1 MKRIWNIL
9 KDTFS
14 IKTKEEWVTTYCSD
28 DYEVSNLGRVRS
40 LDRIDS
46 LGRIWKGSIKKL
58 TLDGWYFRTTISI
71 NGKRNVYRV
80 HQLVY
85 YSFNGGV
92 PSGHDY
98 VIDHIDGD
106 PLNNRL
112 DNLQKISQYDNVK
125 KGNRNKYN
133 LPKYVYGEPYE
144 NDPSRLRYRYYQI
157 IDGKR
162 KTLKSSIHLEKVL
175 AFKEQHENAAASI

>member
-14 IKTKEEWVTTYCSD
+14 RKTKEEWVATYCSD

-40 LDRIDS
+40 LDRIDAA
-46 LGRIWKGSIKKL
+46 GKRRKGSIKKL
-58 TLDGWYFRTTISI
+58 TKDGWYFRTTMSI
-71 NGKRNVYRV
+71 NGKPKTYSV

-92 PSGHDY
+92 PSGYDY

-112 DNLQKISQYDNVK
+112 DNLQKISQYDNVQ
-125 KGNRNKYN
+125 KGSLNKYN
-133 LPKYVYGEPYE
+133 LPRYVSAAPYE
-144 NDPSRLRYRYYQI
+144 NDPTILRYKYHPV

-162 KTLKSSIHLEKVL
+162 KMLKSSIHLEKVL
-175 AFKEQHENAAASI
+175 AFKEQYENDTASS